1 MQSAPC
7 FSEIAKQHPLS
18 EIWVRIFCEQD
29 CKKPLS
35 IDWISYFI
43 KLEYS

>member
-18 EIWVRIFCEQD
+18 EIWVRIFCE
-29 CKKPLS
+29 
-35 IDWISYFI
+35 
-43 KLEYS
+43 